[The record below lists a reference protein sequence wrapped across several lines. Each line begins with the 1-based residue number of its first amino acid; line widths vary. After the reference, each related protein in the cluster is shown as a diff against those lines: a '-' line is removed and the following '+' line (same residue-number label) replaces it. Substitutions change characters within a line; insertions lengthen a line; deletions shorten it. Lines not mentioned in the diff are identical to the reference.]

1 MPRNNRIICYTF
13 VVFAALLTGCG
24 SMRTTQPELN
34 AYAAAH
40 RESAFRGEMKWS
52 DYYSGLRTIAY
63 SGRTPAYVSR
73 QFDLLLLAAVDLER
87 GAMSE
92 ADFLALRS
100 NANNEMLNDA
110 KEAVRAQE
118 RQQAQSL
125 AVMQVAAQLMAQ
137 SAPRPIYASPTADYD
152 WDWDEQY
159 DGTNRLVWVC
169 RGVQS
174 GQYAEPSRCGFKMRT
189 DIRWPGK
196 YAN

>member
-13 VVFAALLTGCG
+13 VVFAALLAGCA
-24 SMRTTQPELN
+24 SMRNTQPELN
-34 AYAAAH
+34 AYVAAH

-52 DYYSGLRTIAY
+52 DYYNGLRTIAY
-63 SGRTPAYVSR
+63 SGRTPNYVSR
-73 QFDLLLLAAVDLER
+73 QFDLLLLAAVELER
-87 GAMSE
+87 GAMKE
-92 ADFLALRS
+92 ADFLTLRR

-110 KEAVRAQE
+110 REAAYAQE
-118 RQQAQSL
+118 RQQAQSI

-137 SAPRPIYASPTADYD
+137 SAPRPMVVNTADYD

-159 DGTNRLVWVC
+159 DGANRLVWVC

-174 GQYAEPSRCGFKMRT
+174 GQYAEPSRCGYKMRT
-189 DIRWPGK
+189 DIRWPSK